1 MHKSIILIFALLL
14 AAVSAT
20 AQSEDG
26 LQKSDEQLQADF
38 DHSATLM
45 RQQRY
50 DEAVRL
56 LLPIRNDNTLA
67 ILRAETDNR
76 LGYCYKRLGRYAEAN
91 TCFAEAMTLARP
103 GTRQHEATAS
113 NYAALLVLMGQTAKA
128 IGLLQQLPCT
138 PKNLCNTAHAYAT
151 SDPLDSDGR
160 AETLL
165 DSALTVI
172 AGNHGNPN
180 YAVALQTRGYI
191 RWTQGRLHEAETDL
205 RTSLQ
210 AQTAHQAAYHQ
221 TLGNLAMVLAEQGN
235 ATGAMRAIGQCERW
249 QADSQ
254 GTSHPDYIITL
265 RKRAAILL
273 MTGHKNEA
281 AQAYKTYFEK
291 ERSYVASTF
300 AALDTQ
306 QRLNLWAKEKPLLSE
321 IFALEDT
328 APDFLLD
335 VALYRRAIALT
346 GAVEGNEAQRL
357 LTVSGNDIRRQLR
370 AGEAGIDF
378 VVYTKNGN
386 NAQRQAGAAGSKAT
400 SGRSTE
406 WYGAIILQPGRPTQ
420 FVPLCSR
427 DSLERL
433 TTIRSD
439 GHRTP
444 LIDAVTSQ
452 NAADKNGIY
461 GDTLLARRFWQ
472 PLLSRI
478 PNATDIYFAPD
489 GLLHTLAIEHLPVV
503 LSPSRQLTLH
513 RLTTLARLAQ
523 RPSSGMPTGKALVV
537 GGLDYDD
544 LQPQTTDCDT
554 GHDKNSTARIDN
566 NASLQPD
573 HNAADYLTQEMPG
586 WNFAYLRGTRQEADS
601 ITTLLQH
608 TCAKTTL
615 TDVLTEE
622 RLKAVAADY
631 NVLHFS
637 THGYALNVGSRVPSP
652 FTADSTVY
660 DRSLLASGLV
670 LTGANALRNIDT
682 RDDGILSA
690 RELCDLQLHGAAL
703 TVVSA
708 CQTAL
713 GNTSDE
719 GPAGLVR
726 GLKKAGA
733 HAIVATLWEVDD
745 EATALF
751 MTAFYRHLAEGRTH
765 ADAIR
770 AAQHDV
776 RTLERPARRFNP
788 ATLSTAPVFLDSNGK
803 PTFRP
808 TPHPATVRSFAAPY
822 YWAAFMLI
830 EE

>member
-14 AAVSAT
+14 AAVSVT

-76 LGYCYKRLGRYAEAN
+76 LGYCYKHLGRYAEAN

-103 GTRQHEATAS
+103 GTRQHEATTS
-113 NYAALLVLMGQTAKA
+113 NYAALLVLMGQTDKA
-128 IGLLQQLPCT
+128 ISLLQQLPRT
-138 PKNLCNTAHAYAT
+138 PKNLCNTAYAYAT

-160 AETLL
+160 AEELL
-165 DSALTVI
+165 DSALAVI
-172 AGNHGNPN
+172 AGNHANPN
-180 YAVALQTRGYI
+180 YAIALQTRGYI
-191 RWTQGRLHEAETDL
+191 RWMQGRLHEAETDL
-205 RTSLQ
+205 RASLQ
-210 AQTAHQAAYHQ
+210 TQSARHAAYHQ
-221 TLGNLAMVLAEQGN
+221 TLGNLAIVLAEQGN
-235 ATGAMRAIGQCERW
+235 ATEAMKAIGQCERW
-249 QADSQ
+249 QADRL

-273 MTGHKNEA
+273 MTGRKNEA
-281 AQAYKTYFEK
+281 AQAYKAYFEK
-291 ERSYVASTF
+291 ERSYVACSF
-300 AALDTQ
+300 SALDTQ

-321 IFALEDT
+321 LFALENT

-346 GAVEGNEAQRL
+346 GAVEGDEAQRL
-357 LTVSGNDIRRQLR
+357 LTVSGNDIRRHLR
-370 AGEAGIDF
+370 TSEAGIDF
-378 VVYTKNGN
+378 VVYTKNGSKS
-386 NAQRQAGAAGSKAT
+386 AQRQAGAAGTKAT
-400 SGRSTE
+400 GGRSTE
-406 WYGAIILQPGRPTQ
+406 WYGAIILQPGHPTQ

-433 TTIRSD
+433 TTICSN

-444 LIDAVTSQ
+444 LVNAVTSH

-461 GDTLLARRFWQ
+461 SDTLLARRFWQ

-478 PNATDIYFAPD
+478 PKATDIYFAPD
-489 GLLHTLAIEHLPVV
+489 GLLHTLAIEHLPVA
-503 LSPSRQLTLH
+503 LPPSRQLTLH
-513 RLTTLARLAQ
+513 RLTTLARLTK
-523 RPSSGMPTGKALVV
+523 RTSSGKPTGKALVV

-544 LQPQTTDCDT
+544 LQPLTADSATT
-554 GHDKNSTARIDN
+554 G
-566 NASLQPD
+566 QPD
-573 HNAADYLTQEMPG
+573 HAAADYLTQEMPN
-586 WNFAYLRGTRQEADS
+586 WNFAYLKGTRQEADS
-601 ITTLLQH
+601 ITSLLQR
-608 TCAKTTL
+608 TSAKTTQ
-615 TDVLTEE
+615 THILTEE
-622 RLKAVAADY
+622 SLKAVVADY
-631 NVLHFS
+631 SVLHFS
-637 THGYALNVGSRVPSP
+637 THGYALNVGSHAPSP

-670 LTGANALRNIDT
+670 LTGANVLRNDNT

-690 RELCDLQLHGAAL
+690 RELCDLQLQGAAL

-713 GNTSDE
+713 GNISDE

-745 EATALF
+745 EATMLF

-770 AAQHDV
+770 AAQLAV
-776 RTLERPARRFNP
+776 RTMERPARRFNP

-808 TPHPATVRSFAAPY
+808 TPRPATVRPFAAPY